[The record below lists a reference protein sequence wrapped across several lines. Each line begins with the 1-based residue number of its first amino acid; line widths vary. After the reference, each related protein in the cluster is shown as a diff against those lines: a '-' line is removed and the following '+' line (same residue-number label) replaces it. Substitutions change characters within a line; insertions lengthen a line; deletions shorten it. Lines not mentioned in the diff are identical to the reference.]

1 MLFEDIVGS
10 ETFVY
15 SKIYFHNI
23 ALFPKFKYFLKLR
36 HWSPAIMLALG
47 LMSTWPYI
55 TAPNSSLSSIKYQL
69 LGYLHVSYVF
79 LSYVFQRSSYSY
91 NHHQDNL

>member
-23 ALFPKFKYFLKLR
+23 ALFPEFKYFLKLR

-47 LMSTWPYI
+47 LMST
-55 TAPNSSLSSIKYQL
+55 
-69 LGYLHVSYVF
+69 
-79 LSYVFQRSSYSY
+79 
-91 NHHQDNL
+91 